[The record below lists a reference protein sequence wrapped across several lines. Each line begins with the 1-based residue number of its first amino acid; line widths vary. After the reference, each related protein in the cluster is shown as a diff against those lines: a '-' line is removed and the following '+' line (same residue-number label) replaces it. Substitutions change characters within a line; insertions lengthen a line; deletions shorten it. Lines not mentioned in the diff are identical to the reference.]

1 MHKLLFLSFSS
12 LVSCGLILGCGVS
25 KEDGNVGGQ
34 NASDSGPDRGDEFA
48 DAAPKEAC
56 DKMDILFVIDNS
68 GSMEAEQENLIAN
81 FSGFAELVDNYITS
95 SDTPIDY
102 RIAVTTAGR
111 DVSYTLSGIPFTFNE
126 SGDNGAFRRD
136 CGNDKTWIE
145 RADGDVASTFS
156 CRANVGTNG
165 PGAEMPLLGMEW
177 SLSRRMD
184 DGTNAGFLR
193 EDALLAL
200 VMITD
205 QDDCSRDD
213 DNFEINSSA
222 PSCFNP
228 NDSNIKPISH
238 YLDFLDT
245 LKGDRKKWASAVIAG
260 PGPASCNSNFGTAAG
275 ATRMVDFVSQAG
287 DNSVLSSICSG
298 DLTNALEEALDTF
311 ESACDD
317 FPIID

>member
-1 MHKLLFLSFSS
+1 MHKLLVLLSIS
-12 LVSCGLILGCGVS
+12 LFLGCGVS
-25 KEDGNVGGQ
+25 KEDGVVGGDGGS
-34 NASDSGPDRGDEFA
+34 NGDGPDRGDEFA

-68 GSMEAEQENLIAN
+68 GSMDEEQTNLIAN
-81 FSGFAELVDNYITS
+81 FPAFADLIDGYITS
-95 SDTPIDY
+95 ADTPIDY

-111 DVSYTLSGIPFTFNE
+111 DVRYKISGFPLTFDE
-126 SGDNGAFRRD
+126 GGDNGAFRRE
-136 CGNDKTWIE
+136 CGSDKAWIE
-145 RADGDVASTFS
+145 KADGNVASTFS

-193 EDALLAL
+193 DDALLA
-200 VMITD
+200 VIMITD
-205 QDDCSRDD
+205 QDDCSREDD
-213 DNFEINSSA
+213 DFEINGYA
-222 PSCFNP
+222 PSCFDP
-228 NDSNIKPISH
+228 NDANIKPLSH

-245 LKGDRKKWASAVIAG
+245 LKGDRRKWASAVIAG
-260 PGPASCNSNFGTAAG
+260 PGPGSCSSNFGEAAG

-298 DLTNALEEALDTF
+298 DLTNALQEALDTF